1 MTECEYT
8 RFAWGKVC
16 PKCKTQTRVSDPRS
30 WMARKHAGSAVHAAA
45 ATAQRAAGMATDPY
59 GRVKKAAA

>member
-16 PKCKTQTRVSDPRS
+16 PKCKTQTKVSDPRS
-30 WMARKHAGSAVHAAA
+30 WMARRHAGSERHSAI
-45 ATAQRAAGMATDPY
+45 ATAQRAAGNGTDPY
-59 GRVKKAAA
+59 GRVKERAA